1 MRFLRFLLPLLAYG
15 FIAAANKP
23 PVSLRFHTEINPN
36 AGEQFALNVPLP
48 DSNRK
53 VTISKVAVISE
64 YDVAAIFP
72 FPAADGTMGCAFK
85 LDAHGRI
92 GIDTLSQES
101 RGSLLVGFLNNRLVS
116 AVEIDRH
123 VTDGVLYVARGLR
136 PEEIAILSKCFP
148 VLGDPK
154 NKKKEKDR
162 YKPIGSVVD
171 PDVSPLPQVA
181 PTPTSKSS
189 ARGD

>member
-1 MRFLRFLLPLLAYG
+1 MRFLRFLLPLLAFG

-36 AGEQFALNVPLP
+36 AGDQFALSIPLP

-53 VTISKVAVISE
+53 ITLSKVALISE
-64 YDVAAIFP
+64 YDVVAIYP

-92 GIDTLSQES
+92 GIDTISLQNH
-101 RGSLLVGFLNNRLVS
+101 GSLLVGFLNNRLIS

-136 PEEIAILSKCFP
+136 PEEIALLSKSFP

-154 NKKKEKDR
+154 HKKKKKDE

-181 PTPTSKSS
+181 PTSTSNSS